1 MAPPHATLI
10 RKLRVHSLLGE
21 AEEASLAGLSIR
33 TRNLQPGEDF
43 IREGDEPNLSAIVL
57 EGWVARYHSLRG
69 GRRQYLSLH
78 LPGDWPDA
86 QGLLVRRMD
95 HSICAIGPAVLG
107 TIRHEQLRGVFQ
119 RNAQVAEALWRE
131 TLIDAAIFRQA
142 ITNNGSRTA
151 TKRMAHLFCELFY
164 RARQAGLT
172 EGEALTLPLNQFQLG
187 DVLGLALV
195 TVNRAV
201 RSLRATASVD
211 FRNGRLIIVNWDK
224 LADIAEFDP
233 SYLNV

>member
-1 MAPPHATLI
+1 
-10 RKLRVHSLLGE
+10 LGE
-21 AEEASLAGLSIR
+21 ADEASLTGLSIR

-43 IREGDEPNLSAIVL
+43 TREGDEPNLSAIVL

-69 GRRQYLSLH
+69 GGRQYLSLH

-86 QGLLVRRMD
+86 QGLLLKRID
-95 HSICAIGPAVLG
+95 HSICAIGPAVVG
-107 TIRHEQLRGVFQ
+107 TIRHDQLRSLFQ
-119 RNAQVAEALWRE
+119 RSAPVAEALWRE

-142 ITNNGSRTA
+142 ITNNGSRSA

-195 TVNRAV
+195 TVNRTV

-211 FRNGRLIIVNWDK
+211 FRNGRLIIVSWDT

-233 SYLNV
+233 GYLNV

>member
-1 MAPPHATLI
+1 
-10 RKLRVHSLLGE
+10 LGE
-21 AEEASLAGLSIR
+21 ADEASLAGLVIR

-43 IREGDEPNLSAIVL
+43 VREGDEANLSAIVL

-69 GRRQYLSLH
+69 GGRQYLSLH

-86 QGLLVRRMD
+86 QGLLLKRMD
-95 HSICAIGPAVLG
+95 HSICAIGPAIVG

-119 RNAQVAEALWRE
+119 RNAHVAEALWRE

-142 ITNNGSRTA
+142 ITNNGRRSA

-187 DVLGLALV
+187 DVLGLSLV

-201 RSLRATASVD
+201 RSLRSTASVD
-211 FRNGRLIIVNWDK
+211 FRNGRLIVVNWDK